1 MTDEPK
7 NETTHVR
14 FPVGTTARIRNVL
27 YGGEIQP
34 AFIRTAVERE
44 LERREQE
51 LGNAARKPEKSE

>member
-14 FPVGTTARIRNVL
+14 FPVGTTARIRRVL

-44 LERREQE
+44 LERREKE
-51 LGNAARKPEKSE
+51 LKGGGH